1 MMRSDAKVCG
11 FCSYDLINN
20 RPATRS
26 KTPLLGCF
34 AIMALA
40 ILAILILAGIKTMV
54 SEGPPQQEVI
64 TP

>member
-1 MMRSDAKVCG
+1 MRSDAKVCG

-20 RPATRS
+20 RPAPRS
-26 KTPLLGCF
+26 KNRLLGCF

-54 SEGPPQQEVI
+54 SEGHPQQDVT